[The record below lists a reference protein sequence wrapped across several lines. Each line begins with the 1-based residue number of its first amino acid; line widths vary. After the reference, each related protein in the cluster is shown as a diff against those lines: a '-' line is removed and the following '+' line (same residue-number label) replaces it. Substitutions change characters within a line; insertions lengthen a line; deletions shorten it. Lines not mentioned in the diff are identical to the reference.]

1 MGFKSCSGPTWIY
14 DSKLK
19 IRLEKQN
26 WENPL
31 GGGKPFIFKASIYK
45 ASLVVLFLQSQ
56 RPETTTNK
64 SPGGWRSRNHVGLK
78 MGDTWYQDL
87 CQFNRQIT
95 ANPCVYNCEPTHG
108 NCGRAGPG
116 MDQNSGPTPI
126 VSCFNSGCEM
136 QWLLKLKF
144 LFLPFLD
151 DSTGF
156 CWLNPSLLNDTIFAR
171 QIHVCWSLFAAI
183 GGARRG
189 ADEAQK
195 SAWEEEEK
203 RGYPMPSHGVGS
215 LCLFCI
221 ILSSFMTMKMDIHGY
236 PIYSHIISTIFRQTR
251 YLERNF
257 GGGLQHDGSHL
268 SWHFV

>member
-1 MGFKSCSGPTWIY
+1 MRTLTPRRQVRDPRDAVEDSSSHETQGEDHPTNHQGGSWYIIGHRGIPNFINLGRQSGMLYCWAYCTSFSVLDLKRMGFKSCSGPTWIY

-136 QWLLKLKF
+136 Q
-144 LFLPFLD
+144 
-151 DSTGF
+151 
-156 CWLNPSLLNDTIFAR
+156 
-171 QIHVCWSLFAAI
+171 
-183 GGARRG
+183 
-189 ADEAQK
+189 
-195 SAWEEEEK
+195 
-203 RGYPMPSHGVGS
+203 
-215 LCLFCI
+215 
-221 ILSSFMTMKMDIHGY
+221 
-236 PIYSHIISTIFRQTR
+236 
-251 YLERNF
+251 
-257 GGGLQHDGSHL
+257 
-268 SWHFV
+268 